1 MAEQEITQTEDHVE
15 EAVPHS
21 EIATTVSDMPVDF
34 GEPGVA
40 DWPDPAF
47 GEVAEEETPEET
59 PDDDDPDDEESDGE
73 EEVEQEDLPD
83 ENEEP
88 EEPVL
93 PPGVEEEQQEGQQ

>member
-1 MAEQEITQTEDHVE
+1 MSEGLTQTSDHVE

-40 DWPDPAF
+40 DWPDFAF
-47 GEVAEEETPEET
+47 GEADVDDDETPSE
-59 PDDDDPDDEESDGE
+59 DEPTADDGE
-73 EEVEQEDLPD
+73 GDEAEDDIDEPLPD
-83 ENEEP
+83 EDEEV

-93 PPGVEEEQQEGQQ
+93 PPGIEEEQQEGQQ